1 MYVTFAIHRGDTL
14 VHTLVF
20 MILCQKLKGQP
31 AKHQYTSVRLMPNFL
46 IDSQLMVRSRSLNSP
61 MMNCAA
67 AASSSGPSRGPRWHN
82 SGGGDSKLGP
92 TSQVPSPRR
101 LRGDPG
107 LVSME
112 QCSARLS
119 MRQALFGLSPST
131 SQASGSG
138 QTNNPNQGPSEPN
151 MGSLASNTS
160 SITRDKNSS
169 SQITP
174 TSNSKD
180 SRSQRTQKAMIWS
193 ETEACKRQV

>member
-1 MYVTFAIHRGDTL
+1 MIFVRFPRTSTCIQSSCRGEPTLGSVLYVLTR
-14 VHTLVF
+14 
-20 MILCQKLKGQP
+20 
-31 AKHQYTSVRLMPNFL
+31 VRMMSNFL

-67 AASSSGPSRGPRWHN
+67 AASSGPSRGPRRHN

-92 TSQVPSPRR
+92 SQVPSPRR
-101 LRGDPG
+101 LLGDPG

-131 SQASGSG
+131 SQASGGG
-138 QTNNPNQGPSEPN
+138 QTNNPSQGPSEPT

-160 SITRDKNSS
+160 SFTRDKNSS

-180 SRSQRTQKAMIWS
+180 SRIQRTQKAMIWS